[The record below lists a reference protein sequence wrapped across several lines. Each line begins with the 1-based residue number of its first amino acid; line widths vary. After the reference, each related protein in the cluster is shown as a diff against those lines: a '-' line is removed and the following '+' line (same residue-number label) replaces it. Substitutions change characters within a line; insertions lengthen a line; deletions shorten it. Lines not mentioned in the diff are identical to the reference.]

1 MHFKIWYFHE
11 LLFQIRSR
19 ATCLHLSATKAAGV
33 YLILF
38 SFETLPILLFCYSP
52 DILNA
57 YQALDT
63 VRGSKRFGQEPC
75 STVWPARVWLT
86 GQQLA
91 DLCHSNL
98 VETKA
103 TFDIWK
109 VRRISMQILLFDGV
123 TVWNISG
130 FFSFLVSSD
139 WTLFA

>member
-1 MHFKIWYFHE
+1 MYFKIWYFHE

-19 ATCLHLSATKAAGV
+19 ATCLHLSATTTAGV
-33 YLILF
+33 YLLRQ
-38 SFETLPILLFCYSP
+38 TLPILLFCYSP

-57 YQALDT
+57 YQAPDT